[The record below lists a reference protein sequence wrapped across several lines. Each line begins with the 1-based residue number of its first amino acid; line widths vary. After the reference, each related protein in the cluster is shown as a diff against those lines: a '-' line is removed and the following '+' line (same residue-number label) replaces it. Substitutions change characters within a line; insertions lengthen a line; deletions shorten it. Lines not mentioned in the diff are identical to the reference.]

1 MYVCSYKWVIVD
13 TTYGVEHASS
23 DVCKKVRINRSLFCT
38 LCAYIY
44 TYKCV
49 HMYVYIYT
57 YAHMYILMY
66 RCMRMLIATYIHMNF
81 MKLCTNINAY
91 TYVYT
96 YMITLQ
102 FSCLGIN
109 S

>member
-1 MYVCSYKWVIVD
+1 MS
-13 TTYGVEHASS
+13 
-23 DVCKKVRINRSLFCT
+23 
-38 LCAYIY
+38 
-44 TYKCV
+44 
-49 HMYVYIYT
+49 
-57 YAHMYILMY
+57 
-66 RCMRMLIATYIHMNF
+66 MLIATYIHMNF

-109 S
+109 SWIGDNQKWQSTTLRGEFRLSKCFKVEAKQIWRPGNKTEIYFN